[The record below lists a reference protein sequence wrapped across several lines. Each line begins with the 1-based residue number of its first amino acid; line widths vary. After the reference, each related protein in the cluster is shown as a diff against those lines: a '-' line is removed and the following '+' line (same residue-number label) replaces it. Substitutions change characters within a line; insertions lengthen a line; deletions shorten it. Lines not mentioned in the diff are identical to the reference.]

1 MSMSQIMTLSLA
13 HTYKIVINKWT
24 WIINIIT
31 NVNMK
36 PQVFSFSTWNKIYI
50 CFPCSFHCFPIFILA
65 MSVIFKCTCK
75 LIPWADKKQEKLFLF
90 FPFTIYIIN
99 LQTMYL
105 LDPFDFWLWHLKS
118 FSIPP
123 RIWGGRG
130 GRDWRTRWCQVHP
143 IFPVFPWQLFWFLLN

>member
-1 MSMSQIMTLSLA
+1 MTLSLA
-13 HTYKIVINKWT
+13 HTYKIIINKWT

-65 MSVIFKCTCK
+65 MPVIFKYTCK

-105 LDPFDFWLWHLKS
+105 LDPFDFWLLHLKS
-118 FSIPP
+118 TQDMRRKGREGLKDKMVPSSPYFSSLSL
-123 RIWGGRG
+123 
-130 GRDWRTRWCQVHP
+130 TAVL
-143 IFPVFPWQLFWFLLN
+143 VST